1 MTERKPADVSFESW
15 IDRQIREAT
24 ERGEFD
30 NLPGAGKPLRG
41 LEGPVDENWWLKE
54 HIRREGLETDPL
66 LPTPLFLRK
75 QVDGLAE
82 TVRDVR
88 SEAEVRELVAE
99 LNQRIVD
106 WIRFG
111 DGPRVPL
118 APVNVDKVVERWRT
132 DRKPSAT
139 APVPM
144 PVPPPP
150 PRVSWWRRLP
160 GRSAGGSS
168 PR

>member
-1 MTERKPADVSFESW
+1 MAERKPADVSFESW

-30 NLPGAGKPLRG
+30 NLPGAGQPLRG
-41 LEGPVDENWWLKE
+41 LDGPVEELWWLKE
-54 HIRREGLETDPL
+54 HLRREGLDTDAL
-66 LPTPLFLRK
+66 LPTPLLLRK
-75 QVDGLAE
+75 EVGELQE
-82 TVRDVR
+82 TVKGLR
-88 SEAEVRELVAE
+88 SEDEVRELVAN
-99 LNQRIVD
+99 LNRRIAE

-118 APVNVDKVVERWRT
+118 GPVNVDKVVERWRA
-132 DRKPSAT
+132 DRTPAAT
-139 APVPM
+139 VPVPAAA
-144 PVPPPP
+144 PPPP
-150 PRVSWWRRLP
+150 GVSWWRRLL